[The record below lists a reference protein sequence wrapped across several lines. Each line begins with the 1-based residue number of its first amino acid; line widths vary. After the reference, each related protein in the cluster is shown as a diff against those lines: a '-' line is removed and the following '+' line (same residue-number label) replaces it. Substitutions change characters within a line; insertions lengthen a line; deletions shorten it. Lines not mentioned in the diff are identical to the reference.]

1 MPQQGGSAPR
11 RPARPR
17 GEVLAAT
24 MAAIAEHGLA
34 GLTMAAL
41 GRRLGMS
48 GGHLL
53 YYFGSKDQ
61 LLLET
66 LRWSEA
72 QLGERR
78 GALLARHAASAG
90 ERLADFI
97 DLYLPTG
104 QGDPR
109 WTLWIEV
116 WSRSL
121 ALGEGNGGSELREG
135 QREIAEVWHRDLVAL
150 LAEGARTGGFTPP
163 PGTDLDRLATRLEAL
178 LDGLAIPLVT
188 GLPTASRADALSH
201 AHEHAVTELGIN
213 SVPPSF
219 S

>member
-1 MPQQGGSAPR
+1 MPERGGSAPR
-11 RPARPR
+11 RTARPR

-78 GALLARHAASAG
+78 GELIRRRAPVA
-90 ERLADFI
+90 ERLAGFV

-104 QGDPR
+104 PGDPR
-109 WTLWIEV
+109 WTLWVEV

-121 ALGEGNGGSELREG
+121 ALGDDSGGAELRAG
-135 QREIAEVWHRDLVAL
+135 QREIGEVWHRDLVAL
-150 LAEGARTGGFTPP
+150 LEEGAAAGEFAIAGPGGA
-163 PGTDLDRLATRLEAL
+163 DRVAARLEAL

-188 GLPTASRADALSH
+188 GLPGATHADALAH
-201 AHEHAVTELGIN
+201 AREHAATVLG
-213 SVPPSF
+213 VR
-219 S
+219 